1 MPSSHTPRAAR
12 ERQLKAPPVPAAHRL
27 SDPPVA
33 VSSSHTPH
41 AAQSA
46 WTPPHPASLCLQRNA
61 PAEERAGR
69 QRGITSRS
77 SSLSVFHSDHLQS
90 PTCSLPLA
98 SLSPRRA
105 MGPIA
110 ATRFPSPRSSAPSLR
125 SVSTIPRLT
134 LDELV
139 VTSPARDSQHP
150 LASFVGDSS
159 GLGPHLLYHL
169 CAMHFRDSKASR
181 ASHSAEYIGSEGSS
195 PETSPSVWHVLPLL
209 RFWSFLPLGPA
220 IRLRPILKH
229 GLLKHLPNS
238 L

>member
-41 AAQSA
+41 AAQSLD
-46 WTPPHPASLCLQRNA
+46 PPHPASLCLQRNA

-110 ATRFPSPRSSAPSLR
+110 ATRSPSPRSSAPSLR

-150 LASFVGDSS
+150 LASFVGDSGPIFLS
-159 GLGPHLLYHL
+159 SLRDAFQRLKSIARIPFGRIHRLG
-169 CAMHFRDSKASR
+169 
-181 ASHSAEYIGSEGSS
+181 
-195 PETSPSVWHVLPLL
+195 
-209 RFWSFLPLGPA
+209 
-220 IRLRPILKH
+220 RLQ
-229 GLLKHLPNS
+229 S
-238 L
+238 